1 MASDFQQ
8 RDNSGSLFINQRKE
22 KETHPDFTGKL
33 KIGADLLEAIR
44 SGEEVQISGWK
55 NKTKNGDTWLSL
67 SVQAVRKKE
76 DAPPR
81 QQQARLDDDEAPF

>member
-1 MASDFQQ
+1 MSDYQQ
-8 RDNSGSLFINQRKE
+8 RDNSGSLFTNKRKE
-22 KETHPDFTGKL
+22 RETHPDFTGKL
-33 KIGADLLEAIR
+33 KIGLDLLEAIH

-55 NKTKNGDTWLSL
+55 KKTKNGDTWLSL

-81 QQQARLDDDEAPF
+81 QQQARLDDEEAPF